1 MKERFEK
8 IITIIKKAEA
18 MGIGQGDRITRIL
31 DIENADKQ
39 FNLDLDDWLN
49 ADDENF
55 AHDFIGIQNHMNRET
70 MRCEDFFVPRF
81 AYAERRHAHD

>member
-8 IITIIKKAEA
+8 IIKIIEKAEA

-49 ADDENF
+49 ADNLDF

-70 MRCEDFFVPRF
+70 GLCEDFFVPRF
-81 AYAERRHAHD
+81 AYAERRHAI